1 QSGHYTVTASIG
13 DCRATAST
21 DIPPCDLEVYLPNA
35 ITPSRSDGLNDCL
48 RLPEPLIHKTS
59 DFSLSIYNRWG
70 EQVFV
75 TDDPHFIWCGET
87 ARLSD
92 VYVYLLRLKDQNGK
106 PFVYRGFITVL

>member
-1 QSGHYTVTASIG
+1 
-13 DCRATAST
+13 
-21 DIPPCDLEVYLPNA
+21 
-35 ITPSRSDGLNDCL
+35 
-48 RLPEPLIHKTS
+48 LPEPLIHKTS

-106 PFVYRGFITVL
+106 PFVYRGTLTVL